1 MVENL
6 LLRCFGGDL
15 MQNVTDLK
23 QIERTVQDAREY
35 AESIVD
41 TVREP
46 LIVLDADLKVIS
58 ANRTFYQTFKTKPE
72 ETEGQLVYD
81 IGDHQWNIPKL
92 RELLEEI
99 LPKNTSFDN
108 FEVEHDFPHLGKRIM
123 LLNARLIP
131 QPPAKPR
138 IMLLAIE
145 DITERKQ
152 IEQIANEAREYA
164 ESIVE
169 TVREPLIVLDADLKV
184 ISANRTF
191 YQTFKTKP
199 EETKGRL
206 VYDVG
211 NHQWNIPKLRELLEE
226 ILPKNTSFDNFEIEH
241 DFPHIGKRTMILN
254 ARRICGEA
262 NKTEM
267 ILLAIEDITERKRAE
282 ALSASEV
289 RYRRLFES
297 AKDGIMIL
305 DAETGIIID
314 MNPFL
319 IEMLGYSKEQFL
331 GKAIWEM
338 GLLKDI
344 ASNKDKFMELQ
355 QQEYIR
361 YEDLPLKTANGRR
374 VEVEF
379 VSNVYAVD
387 YQKVI
392 QCNIRD
398 ITERKQMEHKL
409 NEAYQKIKTRTK
421 ELEMINEHLDSFAY
435 SVSHDLRA
443 PLRGISG
450 FAQVLIDT
458 HGDKVN
464 EEMRHYLDRISE
476 GAKKMGQLIDDLL
489 GFSRATRSEI
499 KYEKINVENIVNDLV
514 KAYREV
520 ELDRDIEFIVNPLGE
535 VEADKEMLKVVF
547 SNLLQNAVKFTIDR
561 KKARIEIGSEQK
573 EDHIQ
578 FYVKD
583 NGIGF
588 DMRYKDKLFK
598 AFQRLQT
605 DERFSGT
612 GIGLTTVKR
621 IVSKHGGNIWAKGE
635 VDKGAEFCFT
645 LPSKTHVKD

>member
-1 MVENL
+1 LVENL

>member
-1 MVENL
+1 
-6 LLRCFGGDL
+6 

-23 QIERTVQDAREY
+23 QIERTVQEAREY

-41 TVREP
+41 TVRES
-46 LIVLDADLKVIS
+46 LIVLNADLNVVS
-58 ANRTFYQTFKTKPE
+58 ANR
-72 ETEGQLVYD
+72 
-81 IGDHQWNIPKL
+81 
-92 RELLEEI
+92 
-99 LPKNTSFDN
+99 S
-108 FEVEHDFPHLGKRIM
+108 
-123 LLNARLIP
+123 
-131 QPPAKPR
+131 
-138 IMLLAIE
+138 
-145 DITERKQ
+145 
-152 IEQIANEAREYA
+152 
-164 ESIVE
+164 
-169 TVREPLIVLDADLKV
+169 
-184 ISANRTF
+184 F

-199 EETKGRL
+199 EETKGQL
-206 VYDVG
+206 IYDIN

-226 ILPKNTSFDNFEIEH
+226 ILPRNTSFDNFEVEH

-254 ARRICGEA
+254 ARRIHGAE

-338 GLLKDI
+338 GFFKDI

-361 YEDLPLKTANGRR
+361 YEDLSLKNADDGQR

-387 YQKVI
+387 HQTVI

-409 NEAYQKIKTRTK
+409 HEAYQKIKTRQK
-421 ELEMINEHLDSFAY
+421 ELEMINKHLDSFAY
-435 SVSHDLRA
+435 SISHDLRA
-443 PLRGISG
+443 PLRAISG

-458 HGDKVN
+458 QGGKVN
-464 EEMRHYLDRISE
+464 EEMRHYLDRISD

-489 GFSRATRSEI
+489 DFSRATRSEI

-514 KAYREV
+514 KAYRDV
-520 ELDRDIEFIVNPLGE
+520 ELDRDIEFIVHPLGE

-547 SNLLQNAVKFTIDR
+547 SNLLQNAVKFTTYR
-561 KKARIEIGSEQK
+561 EKARIEIGSEQK

-605 DERFSGT
+605 DQRFTGT
-612 GIGLTTVKR
+612 GIGLTIVER

-645 LPSKTHVKD
+645 LPSKTHVDD